1 MYYGPQSDELL
12 RLREGYRKLFGYD
25 PNGDV
30 EIEISDHDEYVNLL
44 KKCLTEKRD
53 MFAVLNI

>member
-1 MYYGPQSDELL
+1 MYYGPKSEELL
-12 RLREGYRKLFGYD
+12 RLREEYMKLFGYD

-44 KKCLTEKRD
+44 RKCLTENRD
-53 MFAVLNI
+53 MFDVLNI

>member
-1 MYYGPQSDELL
+1 MYYGPKSEELL

-25 PNGDV
+25 PNGDI

-44 KKCLTEKRD
+44 RKCLTEKRD
-53 MFAVLNI
+53 TTSQ